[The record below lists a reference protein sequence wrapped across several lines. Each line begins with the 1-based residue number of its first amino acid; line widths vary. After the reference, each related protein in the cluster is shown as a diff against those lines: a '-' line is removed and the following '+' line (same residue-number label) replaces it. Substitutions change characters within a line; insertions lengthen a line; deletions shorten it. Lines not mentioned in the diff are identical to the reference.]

1 MKHIKKTYR
10 YIKKH
15 WKAFI
20 SLLVVTGLG
29 IMAFLY
35 RRQGLDLVRLK
46 MEADLNDGDMELD
59 NNAKELDNNAKE
71 LEVNAKKQIEMES
84 ALIDV
89 KAHADSV
96 QHEIDSM
103 DADEKLKKF
112 KELGY

>member
-1 MKHIKKTYR
+1 
-10 YIKKH
+10 
-15 WKAFI
+15 
-20 SLLVVTGLG
+20 
-29 IMAFLY
+29 MAFLY

-46 MEADLNDGDMELD
+46 MEADLNDGDM
-59 NNAKELDNNAKE
+59 ELDNNAKE